1 MKKKVLIAVLTAL
14 TAISVAACGKQE
26 TEKESEETITPATGE
41 IATVTID
48 DLDPEKVQIIDV
60 REEEQYIGWTTEEG
74 SGGHIENAVDF
85 PESWLDMDLEK
96 ESAIGTTMQLEL
108 ERRGLDVTKETV
120 LYDNDTVS
128 QETAEKYQAIG
139 FENLSVLDGG
149 YNAYVES
156 GKATESLEH
165 YEMYVYPQWVQD
177 LADGK
182 NPETFDGGDFQIIE
196 VSLASEEDEYANGH
210 IPGAINVNADEIN
223 HVPGP
228 RALADYEVIP
238 MEEQLKYWNRPSDEE
253 IQKKLEDLGIQKDT
267 TVVLYGTT
275 AATTASA
282 RMGLILKYAGVEDI
296 RLLNGGKTLWTLE
309 GRELDTEKHE
319 PEHVEFGAE
328 VPVNPEVIYDYDEE
342 LEVVNNENAVV
353 ASIRSWPEYTGEVS
367 GYTYIGEAGDI
378 ANARFGYAGSDPYSM
393 EDFRNVDNTM
403 FNYEMIAD
411 RWELWGITPDKEVSF
426 HCGTGWRA
434 SETYF
439 YAYALGWEDIHV
451 YDGGWYEWH
460 KIADSPRKADGFP
473 DDAPEQEPQEYFIV
487 SE

>member
-1 MKKKVLIAVLTAL
+1 M
-14 TAISVAACGKQE
+14 
-26 TEKESEETITPATGE
+26 
-41 IATVTID
+41 
-48 DLDPEKVQIIDV
+48 
-60 REEEQYIGWTTEEG
+60 
-74 SGGHIENAVDF
+74 
-85 PESWLDMDLEK
+85 
-96 ESAIGTTMQLEL
+96 
-108 ERRGLDVTKETV
+108 
-120 LYDNDTVS
+120 
-128 QETAEKYQAIG
+128 
-139 FENLSVLDGG
+139 
-149 YNAYVES
+149 
-156 GKATESLEH
+156 
-165 YEMYVYPQWVQD
+165 
-177 LADGK
+177 
-182 NPETFDGGDFQIIE
+182 
-196 VSLASEEDEYANGH
+196 
-210 IPGAINVNADEIN
+210 
-223 HVPGP
+223 
-228 RALADYEVIP
+228 
-238 MEEQLKYWNRPSDEE
+238 
-253 IQKKLEDLGIQKDT
+253 
-267 TVVLYGTT
+267 
-275 AATTASA
+275 
-282 RMGLILKYAGVEDI
+282 
-296 RLLNGGKTLWTLE
+296 E

-460 KIADSPRKADGFP
+460 KIADSPREF
-473 DDAPEQEPQEYFIV
+473 
-487 SE
+487 